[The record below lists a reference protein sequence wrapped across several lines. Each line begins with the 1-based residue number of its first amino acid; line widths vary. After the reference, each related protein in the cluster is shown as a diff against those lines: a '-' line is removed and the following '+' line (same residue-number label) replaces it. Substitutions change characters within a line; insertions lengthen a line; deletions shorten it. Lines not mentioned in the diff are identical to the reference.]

1 MLLWGTFNR
10 TSNGFL
16 WDFLLTVDRFYFI
29 LDLQMHHWRHRPVHR
44 RCHQHPR
51 PGVMSGCCPG
61 QKWVLSWVLTCINA
75 IWLNSLSTYY
85 IVLGLKQEEDSC
97 PYTWLPFTGKQ
108 KIHVY
113 HCWDDLTL
121 PVTQSLFLPVLPA
134 AMLPQI
140 HYTKINVTF
149 LEKFG
154 PVFATEGDSATLT
167 ATVTLS
173 PNLANLQPEAQWYRD
188 GKDHRHT
195 LPS

>member
-1 MLLWGTFNR
+1 MGFSPNSWSFLFYPGFTDAPLTTPPSTPSLPPTSTARRHVRLLSW
-10 TSNGFL
+10 SK
-16 WDFLLTVDRFYFI
+16 V
-29 LDLQMHHWRHRPVHR
+29 
-44 RCHQHPR
+44 
-51 PGVMSGCCPG
+51 S
-61 QKWVLSWVLTCINA
+61 LSWVLTCINA